1 MPIGGRLVGGGRGG
15 QSGGRRVSVCMRA
28 YVSRFGGGAGS
39 ILTFAVCASST
50 VFWEPPLGGWQRHRR
65 ETDKIIVVLF
75 SIAFKLKR
83 LGLRRT
89 RLVMIVICYPRLKTG
104 L

>member
-1 MPIGGRLVGGGRGG
+1 MAVEEGKVEDVG
-15 QSGGRRVSVCMRA
+15 SLSACEPMSVD
-28 YVSRFGGGAGS
+28 SEGGAGS

-75 SIAFKLKR
+75 SIAFELKR

-89 RLVMIVICYPRLKTG
+89 RLVVIVICYPRLKTG